1 MSDNE
6 WDENDANTVVMDG
19 DDLGIAGDS
28 DDAEE
33 RSSFSFHSVTMMS
46 PTTHGEGMNRY
57 TTYAVSAIDSA
68 TSNFSTV
75 HRRYSDFQWLYGR
88 LQAERPGAI
97 VPLIP
102 HTRAISVGSRVAAEL
117 VSTRR
122 GHLVRFME
130 RIIRHPEC
138 ADAPA
143 LTVFLLGTDEIFAS
157 ARKRSAVETTADAAA
172 ASDAP
177 EKSVQAKASAS
188 VLHLMAKV
196 KVKISTATGA
206 AKLDDISDDEDFE
219 AIVKYQHDLAAR
231 VRKLT
236 QDAQTLV
243 RGSRERARALR
254 ELADTLSALGRGEG
268 ADLGRGGANCERAD
282 LGGDVGGDPDAAFIP
297 AAMDVSASLVSLHG
311 ASDALAIVEE
321 AEFHEPLKE
330 LADDTAAL
338 AVALERRRERQV
350 AFTARRATQQAK
362 RNALARTRADPKPKM
377 EERVARVQAELTLS
391 DKRAEGAGKDLDAA
405 SRRMLREVPRF
416 RAEVREKI
424 LAVVAAYTRLQ
435 IGYGGNAA
443 PQWVAMLQVLEGA
456 RPAAPLQAPP
466 EVPPE
471 PEAEVDTTATE
482 LES

>member
-1 MSDNE
+1 
-6 WDENDANTVVMDG
+6 
-19 DDLGIAGDS
+19 
-28 DDAEE
+28 
-33 RSSFSFHSVTMMS
+33 MMS
-46 PTTHGEGMNRY
+46 PSTHGEGMNRY

-157 ARKRSAVETTADAAA
+157 ARKRTAVETTTDAA
-172 ASDAP
+172 DAP
-177 EKSVQAKASAS
+177 EKSVKSAQAKASAS
-188 VLHLMAKV
+188 VNYLMAKV
-196 KVKISTATGA
+196 KVKISTATGV

-219 AIVKYQHDLAAR
+219 AIVKYQHDLATR
-231 VRKLT
+231 VKKLT
-236 QDAQTLV
+236 ADAMTLV
-243 RGSRERARALR
+243 RGSKERSKALK
-254 ELADTLSALGRGEG
+254 ELSDTLAGLGRGEG
-268 ADLGRGGANCERAD
+268 ADLGRGESAD
-282 LGGDVGGDPDAAFIP
+282 LGGGGDSDGAFIP
-297 AAMDVSASLVSLHG
+297 AVMDVSASLVSLHG

-330 LADDTAAL
+330 LADDTTSL
-338 AVALERRRERQV
+338 AVALEKRREKQV
-350 AFTARRATQQAK
+350 AFTARRAMQQTK
-362 RNALARTRADPKPKM
+362 RNALTRTAADPKPKM
-377 EERVARVQAELTLS
+377 EERVARAQAELTTS
-391 DKRAEGAGKDLDAA
+391 DKRAEAAGKDLDAA

-416 RAEVREKI
+416 RAEVREKV
-424 LAVVAAYTRLQ
+424 LGVVAAYTRLQ
-435 IGYGGNAA
+435 IGYGGNAG
-443 PQWVAMLQVLEGA
+443 PQWVSMLQVLEGA
-456 RPAAPLQAPP
+456 RPAAPPQAPP
-466 EVPPE
+466 VP
-471 PEAEVDTTATE
+471 AEVSVDTDSTE
-482 LES
+482 LEG

>member
-1 MSDNE
+1 MSNDE
-6 WDENDANTVVMDG
+6 WDEQDADTVVMD
-19 DDLGIAGDS
+19 DLGVAGDS

-88 LQAERPGAI
+88 LQVERPGAI

-130 RIIRHPEC
+130 RIIVHPEC

-143 LTVFLLGTDEIFAS
+143 LTVFLRGTDAS
-157 ARKRSAVETTADAAA
+157 FGAARKKTAVED
-172 ASDAP
+172 ASDAAEVH

-188 VLHLMAKV
+188 MLHMMAKV

-219 AIVKYQHDLAAR
+219 AIVKYQHDLATR
-231 VRKLT
+231 VKKLT
-236 QDAQTLV
+236 ADAMTLV
-243 RGSRERARALR
+243 RGSKERSKALK
-254 ELADTLSALGRGEG
+254 ELSDTLAGLGRGEG
-268 ADLGRGGANCERAD
+268 ADLGRGESAD
-282 LGGDVGGDPDAAFIP
+282 LGGDVDSDGAFIP
-297 AAMDVSASLVSLHG
+297 AVMDVSASLVSLHG

-330 LADDTAAL
+330 LADDTTSL
-338 AVALERRRERQV
+338 AVALEKRREKQV
-350 AFTARRATQQAK
+350 AFTARRAMQQTK
-362 RNALARTRADPKPKM
+362 RNALTRTAADPKPKM
-377 EERVARVQAELTLS
+377 EERVARAQAELTTS
-391 DKRAEGAGKDLDAA
+391 DKRAEAAGKDLDAA

-416 RAEVREKI
+416 RAEVREKV
-424 LAVVAAYTRLQ
+424 LGVVAAYTRLQ
-435 IGYGGNAA
+435 IGYGGNAG
-443 PQWVAMLQVLEGA
+443 PQWVSMLQVLEGA
-456 RPAAPLQAPP
+456 RPAAPPQAPP
-466 EVPPE
+466 VP
-471 PEAEVDTTATE
+471 AEVSVDTDSTE
-482 LES
+482 LEG